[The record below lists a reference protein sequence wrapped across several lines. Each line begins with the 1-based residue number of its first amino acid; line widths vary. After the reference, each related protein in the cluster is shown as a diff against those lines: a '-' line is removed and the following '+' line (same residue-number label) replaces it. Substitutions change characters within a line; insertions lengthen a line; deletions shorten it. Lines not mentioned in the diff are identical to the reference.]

1 MLTKIHGVPH
11 RPTGV
16 DSRDILH
23 VVDTPKIGI
32 PGSGIHNC
40 VADGPPMAFAP
51 ISESLELTIPEI
63 PHHRVVWVRMSGIRG
78 LFRILPSGDETI
90 PCSSTNAGYRLRCY
104 AFPHLEHSIPALS
117 SPWQRLSRRH
127 DSKYPTHAPAFALST
142 RFRHLVAYGIRD
154 FQKLLTPLSRLPQSC
169 A

>member
-40 VADGPPMAFAP
+40 VADGPPVAFAP

-78 LFRILPSGDETI
+78 LFRILPTGNEAI
-90 PCSSTNAGYRLRCY
+90 PCPAAVLQRMLDTDYGVM
-104 AFPHLEHSIPALS
+104 HS
-117 SPWQRLSRRH
+117 
-127 DSKYPTHAPAFALST
+127 
-142 RFRHLVAYGIRD
+142 
-154 FQKLLTPLSRLPQSC
+154 LT
-169 A
+169 

>member
-1 MLTKIHGVPH
+1 MLANIHGVPH

-40 VADGPPMAFAP
+40 VADGPPVAFAP

-78 LFRILPSGDETI
+78 LFRILPTGNEAIPYPAAVLNECPTLCIPLPKASQPDE
-90 PCSSTNAGYRLRCY
+90 PN
-104 AFPHLEHSIPALS
+104 
-117 SPWQRLSRRH
+117 
-127 DSKYPTHAPAFALST
+127 
-142 RFRHLVAYGIRD
+142 
-154 FQKLLTPLSRLPQSC
+154 
-169 A
+169 